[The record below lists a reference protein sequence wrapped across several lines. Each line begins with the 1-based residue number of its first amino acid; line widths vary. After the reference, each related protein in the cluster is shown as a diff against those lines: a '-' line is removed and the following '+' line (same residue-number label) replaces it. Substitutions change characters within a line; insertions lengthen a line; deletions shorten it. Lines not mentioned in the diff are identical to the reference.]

1 MLTVASAALEEF
13 SFHRYRRWRDLWVTP
28 RGAVGENVGY
38 RQLTASWRLQ
48 GLWAGLTGRTQV
60 WGTMTRQGFAG
71 HEVDVGG
78 QPAGTGAPARQEDGA
93 RG

>member
-1 MLTVASAALEEF
+1 MTVEELAFHKYDRWHDLRATLAAS
-13 SFHRYRRWRDLWVTP
+13 
-28 RGAVGENVGY
+28 VGENVGY
-38 RQLTASWRLQ
+38 RQLTAWWRLE
-48 GLWAGLTGRTQV
+48 GWWAGLTGRTQV